1 MFPATQRTCTR
12 LAIAVGVAAY
22 LVSGAASAHP
32 GHHAEGFSS
41 GLTHPFG
48 GLDHLLAMVAVG
60 LWAMQQ
66 GGRALYAVPG
76 AFVAAMAGGF
86 GLGLA
91 GITLPFAET
100 GILLSVLALG
110 LAVALTLRP
119 PLALAMLATAGFA
132 LCHGYAHALES
143 GGAELAPYAVGM
155 LLGTALL
162 HGLGLIAARLAN
174 QGRLALLTRSAGA
187 ATAAIGLALLV
198 Q

>member
-12 LAIAVGVAAY
+12 LAIAVGAAAF
-22 LVSGAASAHP
+22 LFSGAASAHA
-32 GHHAEGFSS
+32 GHAAEGFSS

-66 GGRALYAVPG
+66 GGRAIYAVPG
-76 AFVAAMAGGF
+76 AFMIAMAAGF

-100 GILLSVLALG
+100 GILLSLLALG
-110 LAVALTLRP
+110 LAVALSLRP
-119 PLALAMLATAGFA
+119 PLALALLASAGFA

-143 GGAELAPYAVGM
+143 GAAALAPYAAGM

-162 HGLGLIAARLAN
+162 HGLGLLAARLAN
-174 QGRLALLTRSAGA
+174 HGSLALLTRSAGA
-187 ATAAIGLALLV
+187 ATAAIGLVLLML
-198 Q
+198 